1 MKVIEGGTD
10 GKGLRVAVVASRF
23 NEFVT
28 GKLCDGA
35 VAALREHGVADG
47 DITVIHVAGAW
58 EIPLALRT
66 AVGTGNYDAAVAV
79 GAVIKGGTPHFEYV
93 SNESIQGTARLML
106 ESGVPI
112 GLGII
117 TTNNVEQAIERTGT
131 KAGNKGAEA
140 AVAAIETANV
150 LRALKSE

>member
-1 MKVIEGGTD
+1 MRVIEAQPD

-23 NEFVT
+23 NDFVA
-28 GKLCDGA
+28 GRLCDGA
-35 VAALREHGVADG
+35 VAALRKHGVADG
-47 DITVIHVAGAW
+47 DITVIRVAGAW
-58 EIPLALRT
+58 EIPLALRA
-66 AVGTGNYDAAVAV
+66 AVATGRFDAAVAV

-106 ESGVPI
+106 ESGIPV

-117 TTNNVEQAIERTGT
+117 TTNNVEQAVERSGDD
-131 KAGNKGAEA
+131 AGNKGAEA
-140 AVAAIETANV
+140 AAAAIETANV